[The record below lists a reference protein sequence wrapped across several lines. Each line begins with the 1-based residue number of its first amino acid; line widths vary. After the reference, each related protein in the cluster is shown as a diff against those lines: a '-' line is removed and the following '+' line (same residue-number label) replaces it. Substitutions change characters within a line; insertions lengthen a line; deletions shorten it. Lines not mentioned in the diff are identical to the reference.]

1 MTAIACGSARR
12 RIPSDGTFQLAL
24 RLRSGAFVVTMIESA
39 NPQWYC
45 VHTKPKTEHL
55 AAAGLAAFGE
65 VETFCPRIRFQRSTA
80 RGKVWFLE
88 ALFPS
93 YFFARFDLSSRYR
106 AVKHANHVIGV
117 VGFGGNPVAIP
128 EQTLADLRAEMQ
140 GVEIREVTHGV
151 RVGDTVEVAEGPMR
165 GLKGIVECMT
175 SGDNRVRIL
184 LEFLGR
190 QSLVEVPSSKLL
202 SDKSPRDSF
211 TDR

>member
-1 MTAIACGSARR
+1 MS
-12 RIPSDGTFQLAL
+12 
-24 RLRSGAFVVTMIESA
+24 ESP

-93 YFFARFDLSSRYR
+93 YFFAKFDLSSRYR

-117 VGFGGNPVAIP
+117 VGFGGTPVAVP

-140 GVEIREVTHGV
+140 GVEVRDVSHGV
-151 RVGDTVEVAEGPMR
+151 SVGDTVEVTEGPMR
-165 GLKGIVECMT
+165 GLKGIVESMT
-175 SGDNRVRIL
+175 SGENRVKIL

-202 SDKSPRDSF
+202 SGKSPRDSF
-211 TDR
+211 TEK